1 MHVAQHYIRGR
12 AFAAPSPDASTE
24 LFPHDRVHAARFAG
38 QVPAA
43 APCRCDQL
51 QFYNYSSTTTV
62 VRLLL
67 NAYPK
72 SAQAVDLVSA
82 PPAHPRGPRT
92 ARASARAER
101 EARGGRYTKRAATH
115 PRRSSQYESL
125 PLHTAA
131 MNNAPARV
139 VWLLLRAYP
148 DGAKA
153 KDKVTA
159 PRVASPTYPPLL
171 LASVAC
177 RLCKVGTY
185 SLAAARSPRR
195 VAQFGRLPLHNAVGK
210 APSQEVVQLL
220 LDAYPDGANATD
232 CVSAPCRPDP
242 TSPPRAAAVRR
253 R

>member
-24 LFPHDRVHAARFAG
+24 LSLTTESTPRDSQAKCLPLHLAVAT
-38 QVPAA
+38 
-43 APCRCDQL
+43 
-51 QFYNYSSTTTV
+51 NYSSTTTV

-159 PRVASPTYPPLL
+159 PRVASPTIAHP
-171 LASVAC
+171 AT
-177 RLCKVGTY
+177 RLCY
-185 SLAAARSPRR
+185 SPRWP
-195 VAQFGRLPLHNAVGK
+195 AGCAK
-210 APSQEVVQLL
+210 
-220 LDAYPDGANATD
+220 
-232 CVSAPCRPDP
+232 
-242 TSPPRAAAVRR
+242 
-253 R
+253 

>member
-1 MHVAQHYIRGR
+1 MWHSTTFA
-12 AFAAPSPDASTE
+12 AAPSPRLRPTRRRNFSLTTESTPRDSQAKC
-24 LFPHDRVHAARFAG
+24 LPLHLAVAT
-38 QVPAA
+38 
-43 APCRCDQL
+43 
-51 QFYNYSSTTTV
+51 NYSSTTTV

-159 PRVASPTYPPLL
+159 PRVASPTIAHP
-171 LASVAC
+171 AT
-177 RLCKVGTY
+177 RLCY
-185 SLAAARSPRR
+185 SPRWP
-195 VAQFGRLPLHNAVGK
+195 AGCAK
-210 APSQEVVQLL
+210 
-220 LDAYPDGANATD
+220 
-232 CVSAPCRPDP
+232 
-242 TSPPRAAAVRR
+242 
-253 R
+253 